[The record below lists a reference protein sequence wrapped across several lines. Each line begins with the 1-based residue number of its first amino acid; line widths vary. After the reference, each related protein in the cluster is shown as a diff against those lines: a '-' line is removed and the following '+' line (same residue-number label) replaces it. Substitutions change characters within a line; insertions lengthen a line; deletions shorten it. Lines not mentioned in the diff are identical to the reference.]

1 VLVVRNAGPGVV
13 VLRGEDEG
21 STDVW
26 RLASSRALG
35 ADEVVLLV
43 YDGAAARWRIVG
55 AGPRPATAGPGSPQ

>member
-13 VLRGEDEG
+13 VLRGEDAG

-35 ADEVVLLV
+35 AEEVVLLV
-43 YDGAAARWRIVG
+43 YDGAAARWQIVG
-55 AGPRPATAGPGSPQ
+55 AGPRPSAGAPGSPR